1 MSVNIIQTYMSLVKT
16 YMSVSAIKKLVIKMT
31 WNERLEGLIEDSDT
45 TVQALAEYIGV
56 TAKQVTRW
64 KQGKSEMGIEKLQKV
79 SLYFG
84 VSADYILGLPK
95 GLRWPR

>member
-1 MSVNIIQTYMSLVKT
+1 MSLVKT
-16 YMSVSAIKKLVIKMT
+16 YMSVSAIKKLVIEMT